1 MHKKIIE
8 GVNDMFLVEDKNTG
22 KTHEVYDIAYDK
34 KGYPHFLIYKD
45 GQWLR
50 LSAKHF
56 KPSETFIGVFEV
68 DEDAVETFSEH
79 RVLVSDYDSNGMS

>member
-1 MHKKIIE
+1 MFTVINKDSNEII
-8 GVNDMFLVEDKNTG
+8 D
-22 KTHEVYDIAYDK
+22 VYDISYDK

-56 KPSETFIGVFEV
+56 APVSWIGPTG
-68 DEDAVETFSEH
+68 D
-79 RVLVSDYDSNGMS
+79 VLRG